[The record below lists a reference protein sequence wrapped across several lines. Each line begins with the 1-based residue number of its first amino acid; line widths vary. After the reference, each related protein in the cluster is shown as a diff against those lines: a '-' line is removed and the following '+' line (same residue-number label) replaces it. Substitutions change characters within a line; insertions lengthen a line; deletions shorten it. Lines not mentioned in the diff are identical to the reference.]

1 MSPLSF
7 LAVLLCLASVF
18 GLLNRRFLRLP
29 GTIGL
34 TVVALVASLF
44 AIGLGDLFPW
54 LNLRLALQDI
64 LGIRELPDTLLNGV
78 LCFLLFAGTLQVDV
92 SALWSRK
99 ITVFLLATAA
109 VVIATVL
116 FGSGIYAAFALAGV
130 GMPFSW
136 ALVLGAILAP
146 TDPVA
151 VSAILARVGLSKQL
165 QAIMAGES
173 LFNDGVAVVLFQ
185 AALAYATGK
194 QPAFGSIG
202 LDFLREMGGGV
213 IVGAASG
220 WIAYLAMKRIDEYP
234 LEITISLAL
243 ASGSYALA
251 NALGA
256 SGPIAVVLAGLLI
269 GSRGRRKAMSEETRR
284 NLALFWSVIDEI
296 LNSLLFL
303 LIGFEMLGLA
313 RLGSSTL
320 LVMAF
325 AIPLSLAVRAASI
338 VGTALWLHARNPNRW
353 PAIAI
358 LTWGG
363 LRGGVSVAL
372 ALSTGSSEWK
382 SELLAICYAVVVFS
396 IVVQGLTLQ
405 RVVGLTHFKDQVR

>member
-1 MSPLSF
+1 
-7 LAVLLCLASVF
+7 
-18 GLLNRRFLRLP
+18 LP

-34 TVVALVASLF
+34 TVVALVVSFF
-44 AIGLGDLFPW
+44 AIGLGDLFPS

-64 LGIRELPDTLLNGV
+64 LGVRELPDTLLNGV
-78 LCFLLFAGTLQVDV
+78 LCFLLFAGTLQVDL

-116 FGSGIYAAFALAGV
+116 FGSGIYSALALTGV

-151 VSAILARVGLSKQL
+151 VSAILSRVGLSKQL
-165 QAIMAGES
+165 QAVMAGES

-194 QPAFGSIG
+194 QPTFGSIG

-269 GSRGRRKAMSEETRR
+269 GSRGRRKAMSAETRR

-353 PAIAI
+353 PAIVI

-405 RVVGLTHFKDQVR
+405 RVVGLTHFKGQVR

>member
-44 AIGLGDLFPW
+44 AIGIGDLFPS

-116 FGSGIYAAFALAGV
+116 FGSGIYAAFALTGV

-151 VSAILARVGLSKQL
+151 VSAILSRVGLSKQL

-194 QPAFGSIG
+194 QPTFGSIG

-269 GSRGRRKAMSEETRR
+269 GSRGRRKAMSAETRR